1 MIIIFVP
8 VLLENADRIKMF
20 LFSSHSID
28 EHWELFYSENYK
40 PTENVGISFSF
51 TITLFSLFNVLFQE
65 SLEKLFKKNY

>member
-8 VLLENADRIKMF
+8 VLLENAGRIKMF

-40 PTENVGISFSF
+40 PTENVGISFF
-51 TITLFSLFNVLFQE
+51 FHHHLALFVQCVILRVSGEIV
-65 SLEKLFKKNY
+65 